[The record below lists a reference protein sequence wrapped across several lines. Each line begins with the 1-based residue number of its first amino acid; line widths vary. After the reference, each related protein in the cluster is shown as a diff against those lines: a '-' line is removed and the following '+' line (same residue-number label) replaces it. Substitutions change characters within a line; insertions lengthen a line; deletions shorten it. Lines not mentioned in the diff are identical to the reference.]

1 MTEKELQDAVVD
13 CAHRFHWRV
22 AHFTRARQGDR
33 HFTPV
38 AYDGK
43 GFPDLV
49 LARRGIVIFA
59 ELKSGKGVLGR
70 DQADWLDELWSKRH
84 DPVPTHTIAVW
95 TPADWQTGVIE
106 AALR

>member
-49 LARRGIVIFA
+49 LARHGEVIFA
-59 ELKSGKGVLGR
+59 ELKSPRGVLSR
-70 DQADWLDELWSKRH
+70 DQADWVDAIWPKGSGTA
-84 DPVPTHTIAVW
+84 THRVFVF
-95 TPADWQTGVIE
+95 TPADWDAGVIE